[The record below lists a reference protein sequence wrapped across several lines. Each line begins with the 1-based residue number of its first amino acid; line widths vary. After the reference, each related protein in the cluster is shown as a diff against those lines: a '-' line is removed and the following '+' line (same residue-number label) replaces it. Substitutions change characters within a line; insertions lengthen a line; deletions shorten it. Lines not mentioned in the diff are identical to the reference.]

1 MQFDALDSG
10 EGTQADT
17 DILLIQKLTTELGLD
32 KHAMLGE
39 MAKQAEVE
47 RNKSILGQIKQDQH
61 QPDGAAARPGGEA
74 TGDKNE
80 DVARANLIRRIKEM
94 NFFSLDVTEYKLKKA
109 DWLRYVCWQP
119 SITEVVKR

>member
-1 MQFDALDSG
+1 
-10 EGTQADT
+10 
-17 DILLIQKLTTELGLD
+17 
-32 KHAMLGE
+32 MLGE